1 MNLQSSL
8 VPVLGSF
15 GLPTHGVQVS
25 FEIRASPERLVADFA
40 RMVVPPFRVV
50 HLLVLLAVGA
60 SGEFGTANGTFQA
73 AGRY

>member
-1 MNLQSSL
+1 M
-8 VPVLGSF
+8 
-15 GLPTHGVQVS
+15 S
-25 FEIRASPERLVADFA
+25 FEIRASPERFVADFA

-60 SGEFGTANGTFQA
+60 AGEIGTANGTFQA